1 MLPLSNPPFPSPF
14 RLQPLFR
21 WVETTSIGTAETTL
35 MQATRIGRAEF
46 EEELRSTSQI
56 SLRRVT
62 RDEQKAMRCYMR
74 IDGLLCDGARWRAL
88 LARADA
94 CAARL
99 QPLREALEAA
109 DAVERAR
116 YPFHALGKR
125 RARDGSGGED
135 EDEDGGGC
143 DGGGSGRGGGGGGG
157 GGVGGDIA

>member
-1 MLPLSNPPFPSPF
+1 MTGVSFLAISARVVMRKYFCRAASPICDNIADVCEYIE
-14 RLQPLFR
+14 REQA
-21 WVETTSIGTAETTL
+21 S
-35 MQATRIGRAEF
+35 ATRIGRAEF

-109 DAVERAR
+109 DA
-116 YPFHALGKR
+116 
-125 RARDGSGGED
+125 
-135 EDEDGGGC
+135 
-143 DGGGSGRGGGGGGG
+143 
-157 GGVGGDIA
+157 